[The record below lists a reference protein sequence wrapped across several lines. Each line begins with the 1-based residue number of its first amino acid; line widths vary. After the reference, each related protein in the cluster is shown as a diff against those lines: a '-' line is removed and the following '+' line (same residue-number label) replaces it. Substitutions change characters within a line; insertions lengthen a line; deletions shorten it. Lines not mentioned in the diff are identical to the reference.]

1 MKKLMLLFILIGSF
15 NKGFSVS
22 IPFKTSEI
30 KNLSI
35 PISDDPI
42 GDIKNVVQEHLDG
55 SATRDISKM
64 SSVLHDDFRIVVNDA
79 KKGVTVLDRA
89 TMLNFYKQKKF
100 GGEVKLIEF
109 ISIDVQ
115 GNLSAIVKVKET
127 GKKAIFNL
135 YFSLINTNGNWKII
149 NELAYLD
156 YLK

>member
-1 MKKLMLLFILIGSF
+1 MLLFILTGSF
-15 NKGFSVS
+15 SKGFSNS
-22 IPFKTSEI
+22 IPFKTPEI

-35 PISDDPI
+35 HISGDPI
-42 GDIKNVVQEHLDG
+42 DDIKKVIQEQLDG

-64 SSVLHDDFRIVVNDA
+64 SSVLHNDFRIVVNDA
-79 KKGVTVLDRA
+79 KKGATVLDRA

-135 YFSLINTNGNWKII
+135 YFSLINTDGKWKII